1 MGVGERPLLEMLL
14 KAEREGRKS
23 VVFLPLSLPSCPHH
37 VRGKGA
43 RDVSFSA
50 VLHGS
55 ETGEKTG
62 RYMMD
67 TLRSKSQ
74 FILLSDSVNPRT
86 SSCAGQTLCH
96 PPEAPH
102 NGLGMRAIGGGHP

>member
-1 MGVGERPLLEMLL
+1 MW
-14 KAEREGRKS
+14 
-23 VVFLPLSLPSCPHH
+23 
-37 VRGKGA
+37 
-43 RDVSFSA
+43 FSA

-55 ETGEKTG
+55 ETREKTG

-74 FILLSDSVNPRT
+74 FILSDSVNPRT
-86 SSCAGQTLCH
+86 SLCAGQTLCH

-102 NGLGMRAIGGGHP
+102 NGLGMIAIGGEHP